1 MSITAYI
8 SELDSITKESKR
20 LRGQLKALADRKK
33 ELEASIL
40 KYMEEQEKSGIEY
53 KNMVLTAEE
62 TIKRDKKKKD
72 EKLETIKTLLKKSGM
87 SNVSDAFVETLMNSM
102 KGDKIVKTEL
112 KVKDKQK
119 AGKKLI

>member
-20 LRGQLKALADRKK
+20 LRVDLKLLADRKK
-33 ELEASIL
+33 ELEVSIL

-62 TIKRDKKKKD
+62 TIKRDKKKKE
-72 EKLETIKTLLKKSGM
+72 EKLETIKTLLKKNGLSH
-87 SNVSDAFVETLMNSM
+87 VSDAFVETLMNSM
-102 KGDKIVKTEL
+102 KGDKVVKTEL
-112 KVKDKQK
+112 KVKDKKK
-119 AGKKLI
+119 AAKKLI

>member
-20 LRGQLKALADRKK
+20 LRGELKRLADRKK

-62 TIKRDKKKKD
+62 TIKRDKKKKE
-72 EKLETIKTLLKKSGM
+72 EKLETIKTLLKKNGL

-102 KGDKIVKTEL
+102 KGDKVVKTEL

-119 AGKKLI
+119 AKKLI